1 MKLLKYCAAAV
12 ILSTLVAN
20 AATRSNKA
28 QVSRNLDVFSSIVKT
43 LQTEYVDTIDA
54 QESITTAI
62 DAMLMELD
70 PYTEYIPEDK
80 QENFRTIST
89 GEYGGIG
96 SFIMH
101 RNGNVYISE
110 PHADSPALLGGL
122 RPGDL
127 IVAIDGDTVLGMSSD
142 KVSERLRGQAGTIVK
157 VLVKRPYV
165 VDSMLTFDIKRK
177 KIQVHPVPYFGM
189 LDPNVGYI
197 ALTTFSEKSY
207 PEVKDALKQLKANH
221 DMKALVLD
229 LRNNGGGVLDGAVDI
244 LGLFLPKGTEVL
256 RTRGKG
262 QVKERIYKTSTPPV
276 DVKMPIV
283 VLINSNSASS
293 SEIVA
298 GALQDLDRAVIV
310 GNRSYGKGL
319 VQGSRQLPYN
329 GLLKLTTAKYYI
341 PSGRLIQAIDYSHR
355 NPDGSVGRIPDSL
368 THEYKTRVGRIVR
381 DGGGITPDVKVD
393 RPDGSRLLYN
403 IIADNWAFDFANK
416 YYANHPTI
424 AQPEDFEVS
433 DELFREFKAFID
445 PKKFN
450 YDKVCE
456 TMLDDLE
463 KAAKTE
469 GYLNDSTKMQFD
481 ALRASLK
488 HNLDHDLDN
497 NRKDISSIIATELMA
512 RYYQDRGQIIY
523 ALKADEDAEAA
534 LKVLNSPD
542 EYKKLL
548 SPK

>member
-1 MKLLKYCAAAV
+1 MKFLKYLATA
-12 ILSTLVAN
+12 ILLPTLVVN

-28 QVSRNLDVFSSIVKT
+28 QVSRSLDVFSSIVKN

-54 QESITTAI
+54 QKSINVAI

-96 SFIMH
+96 SFIMQ

-122 RPGDL
+122 RAGDL
-127 IVAIDGDTVLGMSSD
+127 IVAIDGDTVLGMPSD

-165 VDSMLTFDIKRK
+165 ADSMLTFDIKRK

-189 LDPNVGYI
+189 LDHNVGYI

-207 PEVKDALKQLKANH
+207 PEVKNALRQLQANP
-221 DMKALVLD
+221 DMKSLVLD

-283 VLINSNSASS
+283 VLINSNSASA

-368 THEYKTRVGRIVR
+368 TNEYKTRVGRIVR

-393 RPDGSRLLYN
+393 RPEGSRLLYN
-403 IIADNWAFDFANK
+403 IIADNWAFDFANR

-433 DELFREFKAFID
+433 DELFLEFKAFID

-469 GYLNDSTKMQFD
+469 GYFNDSTKMQFD

-497 NRKDISSIIATELMA
+497 NRKDISSIIANELMA
-512 RYYQDRGQIIY
+512 RYYQDRGQIIQ
-523 ALKADEDAEAA
+523 ALKSDEDAEAA